1 MSTETSTDPV
11 TNVKEEM
18 AAETAA
24 ETSFEVP
31 RPTLT
36 LREAAAILG
45 KSLRSLERSILGKWG
60 NRLPSGWTARK
71 VDTESGQEWRIIPP
85 AGFRLKQ
92 FFSDSADTEGGFERS
107 QDKGAEIKR
116 RLPRH
121 IGSSMETPAI
131 VIDRTD
137 EVENLLREL
146 LQVQRQLS
154 EERRLRMEDL
164 RLITQM
170 QGSMRLLETNANE
183 TGRLKDEL
191 VIVKNEF
198 QQLKVDY
205 LSIVNAPWWKRLFSM
220 GKGK

>member
-1 MSTETSTDPV
+1 MSTETGTNPE
-11 TNVKEEM
+11 TNVNEIPQE
-18 AAETAA
+18 AASEPG
-24 ETSFEVP
+24 FEIP

-36 LREAAAILG
+36 LREAAAIMG

-60 NRLPSGWTARK
+60 NKLPAGWSARK

-85 AGFRLKQ
+85 PGFRLRHI
-92 FFSDSADTEGGFERS
+92 FSGADET
-107 QDKGAEIKR
+107 AETNGEMEKPVETKR
-116 RLPRH
+116 RLPRQLN
-121 IGSSMETPAI
+121 SSIESPAI

-183 TGRLKDEL
+183 TGRLKEEL
-191 VIVKNEF
+191 VLVKNEF
-198 QQLKVDY
+198 QSLKVDY
-205 LSIVNAPWWKRLFSM
+205 LAVVNAPWWKRLFN
-220 GKGK
+220 KK

>member
-1 MSTETSTDPV
+1 MSTETDVNP
-11 TNVKEEM
+11 
-18 AAETAA
+18 ETKVDETTEVQS

-31 RPTLT
+31 RPSLT

-60 NRLPSGWTARK
+60 NKLPAGWSARK
-71 VDTESGQEWRIIPP
+71 VDTESGQEWRIVPP
-85 AGFRLKQ
+85 AGFRLRHIFQ
-92 FFSDSADTEGGFERS
+92 DTPESDEKSE
-107 QDKGAEIKR
+107 DKAPESKR

-121 IGSSMETPAI
+121 VGSSIESPAI

-183 TGRLKDEL
+183 TERLKGEL
-191 VIVKNEF
+191 VMVKNEF
-198 QQLKVDY
+198 QALKVDY
-205 LSIVNAPWWKRLFSM
+205 LAVVNTPWWKRLFR
-220 GKGK
+220 K

>member
-1 MSTETSTDPV
+1 MSTDTSTNPETNVNETLADAAGETSL
-11 TNVKEEM
+11 E
-18 AAETAA
+18 
-24 ETSFEVP
+24 SP
-31 RPTLT
+31 RPALT

-60 NRLPSGWTARK
+60 NRLPAGWSARK
-71 VDTESGQEWRIIPP
+71 VHTENGQEWRIIPP
-85 AGFRLKQ
+85 AGFRLRNIFQ
-92 FFSDSADTEGGFERS
+92 DAGDAQEQDVES
-107 QDKGAEIKR
+107 QIKSEIKR

-121 IGSSMETPAI
+121 LGSSIESPAI
-131 VIDRTD
+131 VIDRSD

-183 TGRLKDEL
+183 TGRLKEEL
-191 VIVKNEF
+191 VLVKNEF
-198 QQLKVDY
+198 QHLKGDY
-205 LSIVNAPWWKRLFSM
+205 LAIVNAPWWKRLF
-220 GKGK
+220 KQKN

>member
-1 MSTETSTDPV
+1 MSTETGVNPE
-11 TNVKEEM
+11 TNVN
-18 AAETAA
+18 ETEVQG
-24 ETSFEVP
+24 ETSFEIP

-60 NRLPSGWTARK
+60 NKLPAGWSARK
-71 VDTESGQEWRIIPP
+71 VETESGQEWRIVPP
-85 AGFRLKQ
+85 AGFRLRHIFQDGSDDEQLDKQ
-92 FFSDSADTEGGFERS
+92 SEKKDFEG
-107 QDKGAEIKR
+107 KR

-121 IGSSMETPAI
+121 VGSSIESPAI

-183 TGRLKDEL
+183 TGRLKEEL
-191 VIVKNEF
+191 VLVKNEF
-198 QQLKVDY
+198 QALKVDY
-205 LSIVNAPWWKRLFSM
+205 LAVVNAPWWKRLF
-220 GKGK
+220 KKK